1 MKKPSIVQLNNQ
13 YIHSEKLKKRFEEEE
28 DKKRNRFIGWIL
40 VVMIFLFILP
50 TFNLVKSY
58 VGLEQQNQQI
68 IKLKKQYKALEK
80 STKKEQSFAKQLKD
94 DDYVRK
100 YARAKYY
107 LSREGEKIYPIP
119 GLLPK

>member
-40 VVMIFLFILP
+40 VVMMFLFILP
-50 TFNLVKSY
+50 TYNLVKSY
-58 VGLEQQNQQI
+58 VGLQEQNQQI
-68 IKLKKQYKALEK
+68 IKLKREYKALEK
-80 STKKEQSFAKQLKD
+80 STKKEQSFAKQLKN

>member
-1 MKKPSIVQLNNQ
+1 
-13 YIHSEKLKKRFEEEE
+13 
-28 DKKRNRFIGWIL
+28 
-40 VVMIFLFILP
+40 MIFLFILP

-68 IKLKKQYKALEK
+68 IKLKKEYKALEK

>member
-68 IKLKKQYKALEK
+68 IKLKKEYKALEK

-107 LSREGEKIYPIP
+107 LSREGEKNYPIP

>member
-68 IKLKKQYKALEK
+68 IKLKKEYKALEK

-94 DDYVRK
+94 DVYVRK

>member
-68 IKLKKQYKALEK
+68 IKLKKEYKALEK

-107 LSREGEKIYPIP
+107 ISREGEKIYPIP

>member
-68 IKLKKQYKALEK
+68 IKLKKEYKALEK

>member
-13 YIHSEKLKKRFEEEE
+13 YIHSENLKKRFEEKENQ
-28 DKKRNRFIGWIL
+28 KRNRFIGWIL
-40 VVMIFLFILP
+40 IVMMFLFILP
-50 TFNLVKSY
+50 TYNLVKSY
-58 VGLEQQNQQI
+58 VSLQDQHKQIVKLE
-68 IKLKKQYKALEK
+68 KEYKELEK
-80 STKKEQSFAKQLKD
+80 STKEEKSFAKQLKD

-107 LSREGEKIYPIP
+107 LSREGEKIYPVP